1 MPKVSIIMLAC
12 NSQFHLDKSIQSIL
26 NQTYKD
32 FEFIIIDQGST
43 DDSLSIIAKYQK
55 EHPDRIQLISQQNYG
70 TSVALNLGID
80 KSNCPYIMFVDRN
93 DYLQE
98 EILALMMEEAKETD
112 ADLVLTN
119 ARIIEDQEQ
128 KHVQV
133 RFSGKMK
140 ARVESIY
147 ENKDLLNTILPFFW
161 GKLYK
166 KTLFTDNHIYF
177 PLGLRD
183 QDLGTIPRLLLHGN
197 KIAKVNRA
205 LCHYNYYQDD
215 DIKKHNYKI
224 LETVK
229 NLRIV
234 KNYYQEQKQDEEF
247 ADQLEYLF
255 IYHLL
260 FRSVE
265 KVNKIPDAGIRSDL
279 LEELHQAIKR
289 EYPEWVNNPMIK
301 DLPLRKRMYLKF
313 VDVKSGGKVVRW

>member
-1 MPKVSIIMLAC
+1 MPKVSIIMLVC
-12 NSQFHLDKSIQSIL
+12 NAQSYLDKSIQSIL
-26 NQTYKD
+26 NQTYRNL
-32 FEFIIIDQGST
+32 ELIIVDQGST
-43 DDSLSIIAKYQK
+43 DDSLSIIATYQK
-55 EHPDRIQLISQQNYG
+55 EHLDRIQLISQQNYG
-70 TSVALNLGID
+70 TSAALNVGID
-80 KSNCPYIMFVDRN
+80 KSNCPYIMFIDRG

-119 ARIIEDQEQ
+119 ARIIEDKEQ

-183 QDLGTIPRLLLHGN
+183 QDLGTIPRLLLHGK

-205 LCHYNYYQDD
+205 LCHYNYHQDD
-215 DIKKHNYKI
+215 DIKEHNYKI

-234 KNYYQEQKQDEEF
+234 KNHYQEQKQDEEF
-247 ADQLEYLF
+247 ANQLEYLF

-260 FRSVE
+260 FRSAE
-265 KVNKIPDAGIRSDL
+265 KVAKISDPGIRSDL
-279 LEELHQAIKR
+279 LEELRQVIEI
-289 EYPEWVNNPMIK
+289 EYPGWVNNPIIK
-301 DLPLRKRMYLKF
+301 DLSLRKRMYLKRINR
-313 VDVKSGGKVVRW
+313 KNK